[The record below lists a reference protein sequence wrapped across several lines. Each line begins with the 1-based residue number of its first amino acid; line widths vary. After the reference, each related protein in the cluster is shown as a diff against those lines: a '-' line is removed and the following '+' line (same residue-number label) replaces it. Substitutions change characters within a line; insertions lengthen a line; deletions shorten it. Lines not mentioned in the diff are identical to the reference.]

1 MLNFGGVTFRHFSHG
16 QRTSPQFAGGKP
28 HLGGHSSPL
37 AASRSDGFFCAEK
50 IGAPR
55 KTPGIFQLT
64 LLRSIWFFWCQCL
77 IRSFRWILG
86 IKQSR
91 SLITSVIMSTCLFWK
106 MEFVVECLSWQN
118 FCAVFVW
125 LLNHEPPF
133 NFLTVFC
140 ELQRVPGAFPGVTS
154 GNTSFPEATSFRT
167 TRRWQTQPPTPSYIW
182 AKICQVKSTSTWQ
195 FWWPF
200 VGLLSHHLQRSG
212 IKRSRLESPGRWF
225 QPIAPKFWIKN
236 EMLFETTT

>member
-55 KTPGIFQLT
+55 KIPGIFQLT
-64 LLRSIWFFWCQCL
+64 LMRSIWFFWCQCL

-118 FCAVFVW
+118 FCTVSVW
-125 LLNHEPPF
+125 LLNHDPF
-133 NFLTVFC
+133 NFLTVVLWTTTCSWCLPRTYFWQHI
-140 ELQRVPGAFPGVTS
+140 LPGT
-154 GNTSFPEATSFRT
+154 
-167 TRRWQTQPPTPSYIW
+167 
-182 AKICQVKSTSTWQ
+182 
-195 FWWPF
+195 
-200 VGLLSHHLQRSG
+200 
-212 IKRSRLESPGRWF
+212 
-225 QPIAPKFWIKN
+225 
-236 EMLFETTT
+236 LFELRGGGKPNLQHLAISEPKYVKWNLHLPGNSGDLCGIVKWPPSTIGDKKVTAWITW